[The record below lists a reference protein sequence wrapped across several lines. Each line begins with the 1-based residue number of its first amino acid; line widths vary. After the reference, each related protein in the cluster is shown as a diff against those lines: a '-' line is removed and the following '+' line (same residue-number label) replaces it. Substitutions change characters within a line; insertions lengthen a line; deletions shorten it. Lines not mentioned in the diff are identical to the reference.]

1 MHAVLDHSDANIPTG
16 KSHIIRFAS
25 NQQFTILF
33 NESGIQ
39 KQYVKKQYSIF
50 IFNYTNTEHS
60 IGGWGRKMYFYYL
73 RSNSSS
79 PWPFT
84 TYSFSLITN
93 LIRIDAKINRHL
105 SSARLR
111 IGIASDVRQF
121 RRTVTG
127 GIHSV
132 LFLYHWLLFIPAVL
146 DVYWLNACCQ
156 FWSCFFFAL
165 LLYQLTFSSH
175 ATVYTHQ

>member
-1 MHAVLDHSDANIPTG
+1 MQYMTTLTRIYPQGNHTLFVSQAISNSQSFLMNLVFKSNTLRSNIAFLFLITLIQNTVL
-16 KSHIIRFAS
+16 
-25 NQQFTILF
+25 
-33 NESGIQ
+33 E
-39 KQYVKKQYSIF
+39 
-50 IFNYTNTEHS
+50 
-60 IGGWGRKMYFYYL
+60 IGKMYFYYL

-93 LIRIDAKINRHL
+93 LIRIDTKINRHL

-111 IGIASDVRQF
+111 IGIASDIRQF

-132 LFLYHWLLFIPAVL
+132 LFLYHWLLFISAVL